1 MTDPRT
7 TPPDTPASCAVP
19 PDTAARYA
27 LEARRL
33 GKRFG
38 SHQVLSDVSFGVPP
52 GKTFC
57 ILGPSG
63 SGKST
68 LLRCLNFLERPDEGE
83 VLLEGE
89 RVGVRNG
96 TYMKERE
103 LSLLRVRMA
112 MVFQHFNLWPHLTVL
127 GNVIESPVH
136 VLGRARDAATADAQ
150 ALLRKVGLAE
160 KQDVF
165 PHTLSGGQKQRVAIA
180 RALAINPKILLFDEP
195 TSSLDPEI
203 VGEVL
208 SVMRQLAS
216 EGMTMI
222 VVTHE
227 MGFAREAADTTIFMD
242 AGKIVEVST
251 PEEFFVQPSTE
262 RARQFLQRYVR

>member
-1 MTDPRT
+1 V
-7 TPPDTPASCAVP
+7 PDGPIRFAV
-19 PDTAARYA
+19 
-27 LEARRL
+27 EARGL

-38 SHQVLSDVSFGVPP
+38 ANRVLSDVSFGVPS
-52 GKTFC
+52 GQTVC

-83 VLLEGE
+83 VLLTGE
-89 RVGVRNG
+89 RVGFRNG
-96 TYMKERE
+96 AYMKEQE
-103 LSLLRVRMA
+103 LSAFRVRMA

-136 VLGRARDAATADAQ
+136 VLKRPREAATVDAE

-160 KQDVF
+160 KRDVY

-180 RALAINPKILLFDEP
+180 RALAIKPQVLLFDEP
-195 TSSLDPEI
+195 TSALDPEI

-208 SVMRQLAS
+208 AVMKQLSA

-227 MGFAREAADTTIFMD
+227 MGFAREAADTIVFMD
-242 AGKIVEVST
+242 AGRIVETSV
-251 PEEFFVQPSTE
+251 PEEFFAKPKTE

>member
-1 MTDPRT
+1 MPK
-7 TPPDTPASCAVP
+7 ALAECAVEV
-19 PDTAARYA
+19 RG
-27 LEARRL
+27 LV
-33 GKRFG
+33 KRFG
-38 SHQVLSDVSFGVPP
+38 SHQVLTDISFKVP
-52 GKTFC
+52 GGTTVC

-68 LLRCLNFLERPDEGE
+68 LLRCINFLEKPDQGE
-83 VLLEGE
+83 VLLHGQ
-89 RVGVRNG
+89 RVGFKNG
-96 TYMKERE
+96 APMTERE
-103 LSLLRVRMA
+103 LALYRVRMA

-136 VLGRARDAATADAQ
+136 VLKKPRESAISEAQ
-150 ALLRKVGLAE
+150 ALLRKVGLIE
-160 KQDVF
+160 KQHAY

-180 RALAINPKILLFDEP
+180 RALATNPEVLLFDEP
-195 TSSLDPEI
+195 TSALDPEI

-208 SVMRQLAS
+208 VVMKQLSV

-227 MGFAREAADTTIFMD
+227 MGFAREAADATIFMD
-242 AGKIVEVST
+242 AGKIIEAST
-251 PEEFFVQPSTE
+251 PDEFFTAPRTE

>member
-1 MTDPRT
+1 MTAMSETRAEPIVVLTD
-7 TPPDTPASCAVP
+7 V
-19 PDTAARYA
+19 
-27 LEARRL
+27 
-33 GKRFG
+33 
-38 SHQVLSDVSFGVPP
+38 HQSFGDVEVLK
-52 GKTFC
+52 GVSMSVAKGGVAC
-57 ILGPSG
+57 IIGPSG

-68 LLRCLNFLERPDEGE
+68 LLRCLNFLETPDEGE
-83 VLLEGE
+83 VLLDGE
-89 RVGVRNG
+89 RVGFRNG
-96 TYMKERE
+96 AYMKERE

-127 GNVIESPVH
+127 GNVIESPVY
-136 VLGRARDAATADAQ
+136 VLGRSRDQATADAQ
-150 ALLRKVGLAE
+150 VLLSKVGLAE
-160 KQDVF
+160 KQNVY

-180 RALAINPKILLFDEP
+180 RALAINPKVLLFDEP

-208 SVMRQLAS
+208 LVMRQLAS

-251 PEEFFVQPSTE
+251 PDEFFVQPRTE